1 MKFTSEE
8 KLLDCIRTGVDLYS
22 PSLELY
28 MFLYN
33 DAGAVCTYS
42 IAHDGFHAQTSDRR
56 SRSGSGNR

>member
-28 MFLYN
+28 MFLYR
-33 DAGAVCTYS
+33 
-42 IAHDGFHAQTSDRR
+42 GF
-56 SRSGSGNR
+56 SRKPTVLTVG

>member
-8 KLLDCIRTGVDLYS
+8 ELLDCIRTGVDLYS

-33 DAGAVCTYS
+33 EAGAVCTYS
-42 IAHDGFHAQTSDRR
+42 GFRQKAHGF
-56 SRSGSGNR
+56 NRGMNAFFL